1 VAHDVSTLH
10 FVPSMLQAFVAMPEA
25 AASCGKTI
33 KRIVCSGE
41 ALPADLRERVAAVLP
56 GVELHNLYG
65 PTEAAI
71 DVTAWACVD
80 EAGRAVP
87 IGRPIAAT
95 QTWVLDA
102 RLNPVP
108 PGVPGELYLGGAG
121 LARGYLG
128 RPDLTAERFVPDP
141 FADEPGARLYRTGD
155 LARWRA
161 DGAIDYLGRID
172 HQVKIRGLRI
182 ELGEIESALTADASV
197 REAVVIA
204 HEGRLVGYVTG
215 TAPDVAALRTSLTAR
230 LPDYMVPWRIVALDT
245 LPLNPNG
252 KVDRR
257 ALPLPAAEADPGAHY
272 EAPHEGIETELATLW
287 TGLLDIER
295 IGRHD
300 DFFDL
305 GGHSLLVVRLNA
317 RIGLELNASLPLATL
332 FEARTLAAQ
341 AEAIAQARGSQPGDD
356 ALRSLDLFM
365 DTL

>member
-1 VAHDVSTLH
+1 
-10 FVPSMLQAFVAMPEA
+10 M
-25 AASCGKTI
+25 
-33 KRIVCSGE
+33 
-41 ALPADLRERVAAVLP
+41 
-56 GVELHNLYG
+56 
-65 PTEAAI
+65 
-71 DVTAWACVD
+71 
-80 EAGRAVP
+80 
-87 IGRPIAAT
+87 
-95 QTWVLDA
+95 
-102 RLNPVP
+102 
-108 PGVPGELYLGGAG
+108 
-121 LARGYLG
+121 
-128 RPDLTAERFVPDP
+128 
-141 FADEPGARLYRTGD
+141 
-155 LARWRA
+155 
-161 DGAIDYLGRID
+161 
-172 HQVKIRGLRI
+172 
-182 ELGEIESALTADASV
+182 

-215 TAPDVAALRTSLTAR
+215 TAPDVAALRTSLAAR